1 MSSFDFK
8 SYVQKHLGGG
18 IPDVNVDSSAGHTP
32 EAGPSRPTFSVQVL
46 TGGLTNHTARISFS
60 DPLRDILPN
69 ILSNDTGRPK
79 DDVLD
84 QKSTILKHA
93 PPYIATD
100 PSQVMSVDRQLIEK
114 SALQLLNAEMTGG
127 ASPGSG
133 SDYGLKLDGLFR
145 GRDAPDRSP
154 SSAAVS
160 KKMSLHIPR
169 LIWHDRQQN
178 VLWIEDLGQMRT
190 LSEVLLDCSPAE
202 TDTDDE
208 VRTRLS
214 LVASD
219 LGTFLARLYSLTS
232 NPPERL
238 LSSLTSSFDPGAI
251 HDYLAN
257 MVLENLHRPESGV
270 SSKEA
275 RALADRVRQG
285 LKDNAKLAGEDMC
298 LGMVDFWPE
307 SVLVDLGV
315 DSKAV
320 RDGDVGSPRS
330 GLVDWEYFGPSNA
343 ANELGMFCKPFLEF
357 QV

>member
-18 IPDVNVDSSAGHTP
+18 VPDINVHSLAGHTP

-69 ILSNDTGRPK
+69 ILSDDTGRPK
-79 DDVLD
+79 DNVLD
-84 QKSTILKHA
+84 QKSAILKHA
-93 PPYIATD
+93 PPCIATD
-100 PSQVMSVDRQLIEK
+100 PSQAMSVDRQLIEK
-114 SALQLLNAEMTGG
+114 SALQLLNAEMTEG

-133 SDYGLKLDGLFR
+133 SDYGLKLDRLFR
-145 GRDAPDRSP
+145 GRDGPDESL

-160 KKMSLHIPR
+160 KKMSIPR
-169 LIWHDRQQN
+169 LIWHDREQN
-178 VLWIEDLGQMRT
+178 VLWIEDLGQMKT
-190 LSEVLLDCSPAE
+190 LSEVLLSCSPAE
-202 TDTDDE
+202 TDTEDE

-219 LGTFLARLYSLTS
+219 LGTFLARLYSFTS
-232 NPPERL
+232 NPPKRL
-238 LSSLTSSFDPGAI
+238 LSSLTSSFDLGAF

-270 SSKEA
+270 SSEDA

-285 LKDNAKLAGEDMC
+285 LKENAELAGEDVC

-315 DSKAV
+315 DGEAV
-320 RDGDVGSPRS
+320 RGVGLPRS